1 MTGFSLLSTTPVM
14 LAMIQEYSKEGSSS
28 ASGVFMM
35 ISFLARSA
43 VVVLIGFVADQM
55 GLEKNYILCAVV
67 GFLGIPFV
75 FKLPG
80 KSDWGM

>member
-14 LAMIQEYSKEGSSS
+14 LAMTQEYSKEGSSS
-28 ASGVFMM
+28 ANGVFMM

-43 VVVLIGFVADQM
+43 GVVLIDFVADHLE
-55 GLEKNYILCAVV
+55 LEKTYLLCAAI

-75 FKLPG
+75 YKLPG
-80 KSDWGM
+80 KSV